1 MLTISQQINVCYKI
15 LEKYDLN
22 LVDTLHKELIQIG
35 STAALFDGEI
45 DKAELNTINDTF
57 VTMHTYESLKKIC
70 EEECFNENGNVGRVP
85 EVIKAVAEAEKKEQM
100 GMAATLYDTREIYNT
115 FKQFG
120 LIIINCNGARL
131 SREVKL
137 LNRYLDVI
145 TEYIIEMENKEEK
158 IEAKPTMD
166 RNRNFSINDIDSM
179 DSMKKI
185 LAEIDGMIGLTE
197 VKEEIRSLVNL
208 LVVRKMR
215 EERGY
220 EQPFQSMHMVF
231 TGNPGTGKTTIA
243 RKLAD
248 IYKCL
253 GVLETGQL
261 IETDRSGLVAG
272 YVGQTAEKVNAIANK
287 AMGGI
292 LFIDEAYAL
301 TDSKMEGDF
310 GQEAVD
316 TLLKIMEDN
325 RDKLIVIVA
334 GYPEPMEEFLDSN
347 PGLRS
352 RFNKY
357 ISFKDYT
364 AQELYDIFKQMCDKN
379 DYKYGE
385 DVKEKVLSDINGMLS
400 DKGENF
406 ANAREIRNYFEKIV
420 SNQANRIVSL
430 GSGDVDDL
438 LTITVEDIAE

>member
-1 MLTISQQINVCYKI
+1 MRTISQQINVCYEI
-15 LEKYDLN
+15 FEKYGLDL
-22 LVDTLHKELIQIG
+22 VGTLHKELIQMG
-35 STAALFDGEI
+35 GTAALFDGEI

-57 VTMHTYESLKKIC
+57 VTMYTYESIRKMC
-70 EEECFNENGNVGRVP
+70 EEECLNENGEVGKVP
-85 EVIKAVAEAEKKEQM
+85 EVVKAVAEAEKKEQM
-100 GMAATLYDTREIYNT
+100 GMAATLYNTREIYNT

-120 LIIINCNGARL
+120 SIIINCNGARL

-137 LNRYLDVI
+137 LDRYLEVI

-158 IEAKPTMD
+158 VENKTTVD
-166 RNRNFSINDIDSM
+166 KNKDFSVDDIDSM
-179 DSMKKI
+179 DAMEKI

-197 VKEEIRSLVNL
+197 VKQEIRSLVNL

-272 YVGQTAEKVNAIANK
+272 YVGQTAEKVNAMAQK

-334 GYPEPMEEFLDSN
+334 GYPEPMEEFLNSN

-357 ISFKDYT
+357 ISFNDYT
-364 AQELYDIFKQMCDKN
+364 AQELYDIFKQMCEKN
-379 DYKYGE
+379 DYRYDD
-385 DVKEKVLSDINGMLS
+385 DVKEKVFSDINEMIINQN
-400 DKGENF
+400 ENF

-430 GSGDVDDL
+430 GSGNVEEL
-438 LTITVEDIAE
+438 LTIRVEDIVE

>member
-1 MLTISQQINVCYKI
+1 MRTISQQINVCYEI
-15 LEKYDLN
+15 FEKYGLDL
-22 LVDTLHKELIQIG
+22 VGTLHKELIQMG
-35 STAALFDGEI
+35 GTVALFDGEI

-57 VTMHTYESLKKIC
+57 VTMYTYESIKKIC
-70 EEECFNENGNVGRVP
+70 EAEGLNENGAVGKVP
-85 EVIKAVAEAEKKEQM
+85 EVVKAVAEAEKKEQM
-100 GMAATLYDTREIYNT
+100 GMAATLYNTREIYNA

-120 LIIINCNGARL
+120 LVILNCNGARL
-131 SREVKL
+131 PREIKL
-137 LNRYLDVI
+137 LDRYLEVI
-145 TEYIIEMENKEEK
+145 TEYIIEMENREEQVAQ
-158 IEAKPTMD
+158 EPTID
-166 RNRNFSINDIDSM
+166 KNSDFSVDDIDNKSSM
-179 DSMKKI
+179 EAI
-185 LAEIDGMIGLTE
+185 LNEIDGMIGLEE
-197 VKEEIRSLVNL
+197 VKKEIRSLVNL

-215 EERGY
+215 EERGF
-220 EQPFQSMHMVF
+220 ELPFQSMHMVF

-253 GVLETGQL
+253 GVLESGQL

-272 YVGQTAEKVNAIANK
+272 YVGQTAEKVNAIAQK

-334 GYPEPMEEFLDSN
+334 GYPEPMESFLDSN

-357 ISFKDYT
+357 ISFKDYS

-379 DYKYGE
+379 DYKYGD
-385 DVKEKVLSDINGMLS
+385 DVREKVMNDINKMLS
-400 DKGENF
+400 DKGDNF
-406 ANAREIRNYFEKIV
+406 ANAREIRNYFEKII

-430 GSGDVDDL
+430 GSGDVNDL
-438 LTITVEDIAE
+438 LTIKIEDIQE

>member
-1 MLTISQQINVCYKI
+1 MRTISQQINVCYGI
-15 LEKYDLN
+15 FEKYGLDL
-22 LVDTLHKELIQIG
+22 VGTLHKELIQLG
-35 STAALFDGEI
+35 GTAALFDGDI

-57 VTMHTYESLKKIC
+57 VTMYTYESLKKMC
-70 EEECFNENGNVGRVP
+70 EEECLDENGNVGKVP
-85 EVIKAVAEAEKKEQM
+85 EVIKAVAEAEKKEQL
-100 GMAATLYDTREIYNT
+100 GMAATLYNTREIYNT

-120 LIIINCNGARL
+120 SIIINCNGARL

-137 LNRYLDVI
+137 LDRYLEVI
-145 TEYIIEMENKEEK
+145 IEYIIEMENKEEK
-158 IEAKPTMD
+158 IEVEKAVDKD
-166 RNRNFSINDIDSM
+166 KDFSVDDIDSM
-179 DSMKKI
+179 DSMEKI
-185 LAEIDGMIGLTE
+185 LAEIDSMIGLSD
-197 VKEEIRSLVNL
+197 VKQEIRSLVNL

-253 GVLETGQL
+253 GILETGQL

-292 LFIDEAYAL
+292 LFIDEAYSL
-301 TDSKMEGDF
+301 TGSKMEGDF

-364 AQELYDIFKQMCDKN
+364 AQELYGIFKQMCDKN

-385 DVKEKVLSDINGMLS
+385 DVKEKVLNDINKMIS
-400 DKGENF
+400 EKNENF

-430 GSGDVDDL
+430 GSGDVEEL
-438 LTITVEDIAE
+438 LTIKVEDIVE

>member
-1 MLTISQQINVCYKI
+1 MRTISQQINYCYNI
-15 LEKYDLN
+15 FERYGLDL
-22 LVDTLHKELIQIG
+22 VGTFHRELIQMG
-35 STAALFDGEI
+35 AMVCMFDGEI

-57 VTMHTYESLKKIC
+57 VTLFTYDTIKQIYD
-70 EEECFNENGNVGRVP
+70 EECMGENGGIGKIP
-85 EVIKAVAEAEKKEQM
+85 EVVKAVAEAEKKEQM
-100 GMAATLYDTREIYNT
+100 GMVGTLYDTREVYGT

-120 LIIINCNGARL
+120 SILINCNGARL

-137 LNRYLDVI
+137 LDRYLSVI
-145 TEYIIEMENKEEK
+145 TEYILQMENMEEEEEEETTVDKEK
-158 IEAKPTMD
+158 
-166 RNRNFSINDIDSM
+166 NFSVEDVESKESMEEILADIDSM
-179 DSMKKI
+179 
-185 LAEIDGMIGLTE
+185 IGLAD
-197 VKEEIRSLVNL
+197 VKQEIRNLVNL

-215 EERGY
+215 EDRGF
-220 EQPFQSMHMVF
+220 EQPHQSMHMVF

-243 RKLAD
+243 RKLAS

-261 IETDRSGLVAG
+261 VETDRSGLVAG
-272 YVGQTAEKVNAIANK
+272 YVGQTAEKVNEMAKK

-292 LFIDEAYAL
+292 LFIDEAYSL
-301 TDSKMEGDF
+301 TSSKTGGDF

-357 ISFKDYT
+357 IAFKDYT
-364 AQELYDIFKQMCDKN
+364 TQELFDIFKRMCNEN
-379 DYKYGE
+379 DYKFGIGVE
-385 DVKEKVLSDINGMLS
+385 EKVLADIDEMLLN
-400 DKGENF
+400 KNENF

-430 GSGDVDDL
+430 GSGDVNEL
-438 LTITVEDIAE
+438 LTIKVEDIV

>member
-1 MLTISQQINVCYKI
+1 MRTISQQINVCYEI
-15 LEKYDLN
+15 FEKYGLDL
-22 LVDTLHKELIQIG
+22 VGTFHTDLIRMGCTVAI
-35 STAALFDGEI
+35 FDGDV
-45 DKAELNTINDTF
+45 DKAEINTINDTF
-57 VTMHTYESLKKIC
+57 LTMYTYESLKKTYGEDC
-70 EEECFNENGNVGRVP
+70 ANENGNVGRVP
-85 EVIKAVAEAEKKEQM
+85 DVVIAVAEAEKKEQM
-100 GMAATLYDTREIYNT
+100 GMAATLYDTREVYNT

-120 LIIINCNGARL
+120 AIMITCNGSRM

-137 LNRYLDVI
+137 LDRYLEVI
-145 TEYIIEMENKEEK
+145 TEYIMEVENRVEEIKEVTTVDKEK
-158 IEAKPTMD
+158 D
-166 RNRNFSINDIDSM
+166 FSVNDIDSK
-179 DSMKKI
+179 DSMEAI
-185 LAEIDGMIGLTE
+185 LAEIDAMIGLAD
-197 VKEEIRSLVNL
+197 VKKEIRSLVNL

-272 YVGQTAEKVNAIANK
+272 YVGQTAEKVSAMAAK
-287 AMGGI
+287 AMGGV

-301 TDSKMEGDF
+301 TGSKMEGDF

-357 ISFKDYT
+357 ITFKDYT
-364 AQELYDIFKQMCDKN
+364 IQELYDIFKQMCDKN
-379 DYKYGE
+379 DYKYRE
-385 DVKEKVLSDINGMLS
+385 EVKEKVLFDIGRMVA
-400 DKGENF
+400 DKGKNF

-438 LTITVEDIAE
+438 LTITVEDIQE